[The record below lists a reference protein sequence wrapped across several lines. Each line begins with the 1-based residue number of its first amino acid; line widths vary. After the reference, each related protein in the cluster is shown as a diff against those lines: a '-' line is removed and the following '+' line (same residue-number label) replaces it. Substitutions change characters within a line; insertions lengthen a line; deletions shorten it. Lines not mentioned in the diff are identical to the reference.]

1 MKEQAL
7 RPHRAPVASGVP
19 QQTCPI
25 IRKGLIS
32 PYLTFGHGQGAKR
45 RAVTHGGHAG
55 NRSGHFTSILE
66 LLLLNQAEV
75 VRGAAGSSH
84 EWKSR

>member
-7 RPHRAPVASGVP
+7 CPHGAPVASGVP

-32 PYLTFGHGQGAKR
+32 PYLTLGHGQGAKR

-84 EWKSR
+84 EWRSR